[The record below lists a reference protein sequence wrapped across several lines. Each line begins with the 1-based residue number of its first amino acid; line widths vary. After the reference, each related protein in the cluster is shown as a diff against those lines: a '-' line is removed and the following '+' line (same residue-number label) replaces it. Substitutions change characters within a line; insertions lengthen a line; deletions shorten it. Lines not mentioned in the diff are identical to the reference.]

1 MVHEGRC
8 ALDFQRH
15 DIGCYIATN
24 VDGIAAHTTNNRR
37 RNLRRCGKNVEGIV
51 ALQTINFGQFKAL
64 KTDVQTRTVDALIR
78 QQEAVVFFCAQDD
91 NLIDTCATI
100 NLQRRVNVVKNAVIT
115 GATKELGIARARC
128 FGVVRFKNERSHN
141 KQIVAVFAK
150 EFGQR
155 LV

>member
-24 VDGIAAHTTNNRR
+24 VDGIAAHTTNNSR

-51 ALQTINFGQFKAL
+51 ALQSINFSQFKAL
-64 KTDVQTRTVDALIR
+64 KTNVQTRTVDALIR

-91 NLIDTCATI
+91 DLIDTCATI
-100 NLQRRVNVVKNAVIT
+100 DLQRRVEVIKNTVIT
-115 GATKELGIARARC
+115 RATKQLGIARTYR
-128 FGVVRFKNERSHN
+128 FGFVRFQNERTHN
-141 KQIVAVFAK
+141 KHIVAVFAK
-150 EFGQR
+150 ELGQR